1 MTRYASEKY
10 ALGISDMSG
19 RAYHLRDMRLE
30 WNGFLVGKDEF
41 EAKQPQLTPP
51 KVLADPQALRISRPD
66 RVEPPVEV
74 LLQFNP
80 FRSGDSGSTTINVF
94 QPGHGRSTG
103 DTVRFRNVEDFDG
116 FTASMIESAAG
127 FSITKVD
134 DDNYTFTASSGTA
147 TSGSVLGG
155 GGVASAGPV
164 TVSP

>member
-1 MTRYASEKY
+1 MARYASEKH

-51 KVLADPQALRISRPD
+51 KVLADPQALKISRPD
-66 RVEPPVEV
+66 RAEPPVEV

-80 FRSGDSGSTTINVF
+80 FKSGASGSTTINVL

-103 DTVRFRNVEDFDG
+103 DTVRFRTVEAFDG
-116 FTASMIESAAG
+116 FTESMIESAAG

-147 TSGSVLGG
+147 TSGSVHGG
-155 GGVASAGPV
+155 GGFASAGPV